1 MSGPTPMMRQYQRIK
16 QEHPEAILLFHLGD
30 FYEMFFDDA
39 RDASRILNITLTSR
53 DRQKADPIPLCGI
66 PVHSA
71 ESYITRLLK
80 AGRKVA
86 VCDQVE
92 SPAEAVGL
100 VRREVTRVITPGTVL
115 DELMLEGR
123 ETNYLVALVPGK
135 ATTGLAALDFSTGEF
150 LLLETASEN
159 RRELEDRLEGFAPA
173 ELLLPRSAATEL
185 EKMIARVL
193 PGVAVTRPDDPSSFD
208 PFCARRTLLEH
219 FGVATLDGFG
229 LQGYEEGVTAA
240 GALVRYLQS
249 TQRRP
254 LGNITRLAPWRSE
267 GRMALDAATQRNLEL
282 LANLEDGRRERS
294 LLWVLDRTRTPLGS
308 RRLRAWIVAPLM
320 DPAAIAARQDAVER
334 LVAESGLRLR
344 LRTALGGI
352 LDLERLASRIAL
364 NTAGPHDL
372 VALRASLRLLP
383 ELFSALAR
391 DAVALLAR
399 LGAADNLADLC
410 AEADRTLAESPPP
423 RLNQGGV
430 IREGV
435 SAELDE
441 LRRRSR
447 SAQEE
452 LAALE
457 RRERERTGIAT
468 LKVGFTKVFG
478 YYIEVTRPNIP
489 NVPADYVRRQTLV
502 NAERYHS
509 AELAAFEEGILG
521 AEEKSLALEARIFEN
536 LRVFL
541 SAAAARIQTAAAV
554 VAEIDVL
561 QSLAETALR
570 QGYSRPAVDEGL
582 ALEIVGGR
590 HPVVELAGEERFVP
604 NDCVLDAADCQL
616 VILTGPNMAG
626 KSTFLRQTALIALMA
641 QIGSFVPASS
651 ARIGVVDRIF
661 TRIGAA
667 DRLSRGQSTF
677 MVEMTE
683 TASILHNATER
694 SLVILDEVGRG
705 TSTFDGLAIAWAVAE
720 HLHGS
725 GPRGPR
731 TLFATHYHQL
741 TELQLTLSRARNFTV
756 AVREWEQQILF
767 LRTIIPGG
775 ADRSYGIQVAQLAG
789 LPASTLARAREILAN
804 LESGELTIDGLPR
817 LAEHLAPPEPKPQL
831 ELFPAREHD
840 VVRSLRE
847 IDTDRL
853 TPLEALQL
861 LVGFKATIGQPMR
874 RAVP

>member
-1 MSGPTPMMRQYQRIK
+1 MMRQYQRIK

-30 FYEMFFDDA
+30 FYEMFFEDA
-39 RDASRILNITLTSR
+39 RDASRILNIALTSR

-71 ESYITRLLK
+71 ENYITRLLK

-92 SPAEAVGL
+92 AAAEAVGL

-115 DELMLEGR
+115 DERMLEGR
-123 ETNYLVALVPGK
+123 ETNYLVAVAPGK

-150 LLLETASEN
+150 LLLETAAGN

-173 ELLLPRSAATEL
+173 ELLLPRAPAPEL
-185 EKMIARVL
+185 EKIVARVL
-193 PGVAVTRPDDPSSFD
+193 PGVTLTRPDDPGSFD
-208 PFCARRTLLEH
+208 PGFARRTLLEH
-219 FGVATLDGFG
+219 FGTATLDGFG
-229 LQGYEEGVTAA
+229 LQGYDQGVTAA
-240 GALVRYLQS
+240 GALLRYLQT

-254 LGNITRLAPWRSE
+254 LGNITRIVPWRAE

-294 LLWVLDRTRTPLGS
+294 LLWVLDRTRTPLGA
-308 RRLRAWIVAPLM
+308 RRLRSWIVTPLM
-320 DPAAIAARQDAVER
+320 DPATIAARQDAVER
-334 LVAESGLRLR
+334 LVTDGALRQRLR
-344 LRTALGGI
+344 AALGDI

-372 VALRASLRLLP
+372 VALRSSLRALP
-383 ELFSALAR
+383 ELFTALAG
-391 DAVALLAR
+391 DPVALLAA
-399 LGAADNLADLC
+399 LGAADTLADLC
-410 AEADRTLAESPPP
+410 AEADRTLAEAPPP
-423 RLNQGGV
+423 RVSQGGV

-435 SAELDE
+435 DAALDE
-441 LRRRSR
+441 LRRLSR
-447 SAQEE
+447 NAQGE

-478 YYIEVTRPNIP
+478 YYIEVTRPNVP

-521 AEEKSLALEARIFEN
+521 AEEKALALEARIFEQ
-536 LRVFL
+536 LRAL
-541 SAAAARIQTAAAV
+541 LAAAAGRIQAAAAAV
-554 VAEIDVL
+554 AQIDAL
-561 QSLAETALR
+561 QSLADIAVR
-570 QGYSRPAVDEGL
+570 QGYVRPSVDESCV
-582 ALEIVGGR
+582 LEIVGGR

-604 NDCVLDAADCQL
+604 NDCRLDAGDCQL
-616 VILTGPNMAG
+616 MILTGPNMAG
-626 KSTFLRQTALIALMA
+626 KSTFLRQTALIALLA
-641 QIGSFVPASS
+641 QIGSFVPAAS
-651 ARIGVVDRIF
+651 ARIGIVDRIF

-683 TASILHNATER
+683 TASILHNATVR

-720 HLHGS
+720 HLHGTEL
-725 GPRGPR
+725 RGPR

-789 LPASTLARAREILAN
+789 LPASTLVRAREILAN
-804 LESGELTIDGLPR
+804 LESGELTVDGLPR
-817 LAEHLAPPEPKPQL
+817 IAEHLAPPAAQPQL
-831 ELFPAREHD
+831 DLFPAPEHD
-840 VVRSLRE
+840 VVRSLRDV
-847 IDTDRL
+847 DTDRL
-853 TPLEALQL
+853 TPLEALQQ
-861 LVGFKATIGQPMR
+861 LVAWKTALGQPPR
-874 RAVP
+874 GGAP

>member
-1 MSGPTPMMRQYQRIK
+1 
-16 QEHPEAILLFHLGD
+16 
-30 FYEMFFDDA
+30 
-39 RDASRILNITLTSR
+39 
-53 DRQKADPIPLCGI
+53 
-66 PVHSA
+66 
-71 ESYITRLLK
+71 
-80 AGRKVA
+80 
-86 VCDQVE
+86 
-92 SPAEAVGL
+92 
-100 VRREVTRVITPGTVL
+100 
-115 DELMLEGR
+115 
-123 ETNYLVALVPGK
+123 
-135 ATTGLAALDFSTGEF
+135 
-150 LLLETASEN
+150 
-159 RRELEDRLEGFAPA
+159 
-173 ELLLPRSAATEL
+173 
-185 EKMIARVL
+185 MIARVL
-193 PGVAVTRPDDPSSFD
+193 PGVTVTRPDDPSSFD
-208 PFCARRTLLEH
+208 PFSARRTLLEH
-219 FGVATLDGFG
+219 FGIATLDGFG

-308 RRLRAWIVAPLM
+308 RRLRAWIIAPLM

-334 LVAESGLRLR
+334 LVAESGLRQR

-383 ELFSALAR
+383 ELFGALAG
-391 DAVALLAR
+391 DPVALLAR
-399 LGAADNLADLC
+399 LGAADDLADLC

-423 RLNQGGV
+423 RLSQGGV

-447 SAQEE
+447 DSQAE

-521 AEEKSLALEARIFEN
+521 AEEKSLALEARIFEQ

-541 SAAAARIQTAAAV
+541 SAAAARIQAAAAV
-554 VAEIDVL
+554 VGEIDVL
-561 QSLAETALR
+561 QSLAEVALR
-570 QGYSRPAVDEGL
+570 QGYSRPTVDEGL

-604 NDCVLDAADCQL
+604 ERL
-616 VILTGPNMAG
+616 
-626 KSTFLRQTALIALMA
+626 
-641 QIGSFVPASS
+641 
-651 ARIGVVDRIF
+651 
-661 TRIGAA
+661 
-667 DRLSRGQSTF
+667 LSRCRRI
-677 MVEMTE
+677 
-683 TASILHNATER
+683 AS
-694 SLVILDEVGRG
+694 
-705 TSTFDGLAIAWAVAE
+705 W
-720 HLHGS
+720 
-725 GPRGPR
+725 
-731 TLFATHYHQL
+731 
-741 TELQLTLSRARNFTV
+741 
-756 AVREWEQQILF
+756 
-767 LRTIIPGG
+767 
-775 ADRSYGIQVAQLAG
+775 
-789 LPASTLARAREILAN
+789 
-804 LESGELTIDGLPR
+804 
-817 LAEHLAPPEPKPQL
+817 
-831 ELFPAREHD
+831 
-840 VVRSLRE
+840 
-847 IDTDRL
+847 
-853 TPLEALQL
+853 
-861 LVGFKATIGQPMR
+861 
-874 RAVP
+874 